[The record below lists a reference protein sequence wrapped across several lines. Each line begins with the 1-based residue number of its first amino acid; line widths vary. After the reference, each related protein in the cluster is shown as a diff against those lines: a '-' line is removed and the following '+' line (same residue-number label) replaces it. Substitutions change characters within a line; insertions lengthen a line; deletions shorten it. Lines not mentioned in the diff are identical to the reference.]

1 MGGVEI
7 CMASS
12 DRTNYSLIGDF
23 LYWLGYDRLEERF
36 SFMPHPLIFYGILFV
51 FMGVFGVQI
60 PRVLIGYKLIYL
72 TNPSALINPTL
83 TLIPPFVIVY
93 LHKRYNQVLEHIDVE
108 SRTSKPEVFDNL
120 APKWL
125 QLGLYSVFILNA
137 VYQFGIK
144 QGIDKILQVGGIP
157 ELFGVLILLPLG
169 QGVIISEF
177 MATYAGILLFFPRKI
192 RKTDFKI
199 NFLDPEGLGGLRP
212 VGELMKSAYY
222 FLMLGL
228 IASSL
233 ALYGP
238 SIITGESVS
247 QYGIGFLQELLFTLA
262 WLLAIGLVGYGLAQ
276 IHWFMKREKRKELTK
291 LDKKA
296 REIVDKPFE
305 IQNLEISDQ
314 EKYEELRM
322 RMDYINNTREYPTTF
337 TMWVQ
342 LSIGVILPKAIQ
354 MLLSTV

>member
-1 MGGVEI
+1 
-7 CMASS
+7 MARS
-12 DRTNYSLIGDF
+12 DRADYSLIGDF
-23 LYWLGYDRLEERF
+23 LYWLGYDRLEDRF
-36 SFMPHPLIFYGILFV
+36 SFVPHPVIFYGLLV
-51 FMGVFGVQI
+51 VSTGTVGVQGG
-60 PRVLIGYKLIYL
+60 RMLMGYQPIYFS
-72 TNPSALINPTL
+72 NPSALINPSLSLVT
-83 TLIPPFVIVY
+83 PFVIVY
-93 LHKRYNQVLEHIDVE
+93 LHRRYRQVLEHIDVE
-108 SRTSKPEVFDNL
+108 SRTSKPEAFDNL

-125 QLGLYSVFILNA
+125 QLGLYSVFFINS
-137 VYQFGIK
+137 VYQFGIN
-144 QGIDKILQVGGIP
+144 QGIDKILQTGGVP

-169 QGVIISEF
+169 HGVIIAEF
-177 MATYAGILLFFPRKI
+177 LATYAGILLFFPRKI

-228 IASSL
+228 IASAI

-238 SIITGESVS
+238 SIISGASGS
-247 QYGIGFLQELLFTLA
+247 QYGIGFVQQVLFTLA

-296 REIVDKPFE
+296 RATVDKPFE
-305 IQNLEISDQ
+305 IQDLEISDE
-314 EKYEELRM
+314 EKYDEIRM
-322 RMDYINNTREYPTTF
+322 RMDYINDTREYPTTF
-337 TMWVQ
+337 TMWAQ

-354 MLLSTV
+354 MLLSAV

>member
-1 MGGVEI
+1 MGSDVA

-12 DRTNYSLIGDF
+12 DRADYSLIGDV
-23 LYWLGYDRLEERF
+23 LYWLGYDRLEDRF
-36 SFMPHPLIFYGILFV
+36 SFMPHPVIFYGLVVV
-51 FMGVFGVQI
+51 FAGVVAVQGS
-60 PRVLIGYKLIYL
+60 RMLMGYKIVYF
-72 TNPSALINPTL
+72 TNPSALINPSLSLVT
-83 TLIPPFVIVY
+83 PFVIVY
-93 LHKRYNQVLEHIDVE
+93 LHRRYRQVLEHIDVG
-108 SRTSKPEVFDNL
+108 SRTSKPEAFDNL

-125 QLGLYSVFILNA
+125 QLGLYSAFLINA
-137 VYQFGIK
+137 IYQFGIN
-144 QGIDKILQVGGIP
+144 QGINRVLQTGGMP
-157 ELFGVLILLPLG
+157 ELFGVFILLPLG
-169 QGVIISEF
+169 HGVIISEF
-177 MATYAGILLFFPRKI
+177 LATYAGILLFFPHKI

-228 IASSL
+228 IASAI

-238 SIITGESVS
+238 SIVS
-247 QYGIGFLQELLFTLA
+247 GVSSIQYGIGFVQQLLFTLA

-291 LDKKA
+291 LDRKA
-296 REIVDKPFE
+296 RKMVDKPFE
-305 IQNLEISDQ
+305 IQNLEITDE
-314 EKYEELRM
+314 EKYDELRM
-322 RMDYINNTREYPTTF
+322 RMNYINNTREYPTTF
-337 TMWVQ
+337 TMWAQ